1 MTKRT
6 QRHSGW
12 WALFTGILC
21 GLAGLGIFIL
31 NQVAG
36 NGSLP
41 REGFTG
47 PEDIALYVLAAILTI
62 SLIFFLI
69 SIFKWVDERMGTL
82 ERARAQAVC
91 AKYEK
96 LLKAVPGVQG
106 FAVEMEG
113 GKPYIAIYVNS
124 AEMNRT
130 DIFPEDFSWIPIK
143 VIDTGE
149 IESQE

>member
-1 MTKRT
+1 MTKQT

-12 WALFTGILC
+12 WALFAGVLC

-41 REGFTG
+41 RGGFTG

-62 SLIFFLI
+62 GLVFFLI
-69 SIFKWVDERMGTL
+69 SMLKWADERMGAL

-91 AKYEK
+91 TKYGE

-113 GKPYIAIYVNS
+113 GKPYIAIYINS

-130 DIFPEDFSWIPIK
+130 DIFPEDFSWIPVR
-143 VIDTGE
+143 VIDTRE
-149 IESQE
+149 IEAQE